1 MKTILVISVRNHTL
15 MSQDLWNYYL
25 SLIPEDQHLKITKF
39 YHWKDRQASLI
50 GKLLLKKVTENYFD
64 EGVFSKLKY
73 TKYQKPYLDE
83 EFSFNI
89 SHSGEYVVFAYTLSK
104 EPLGID
110 IEKIDPKIKIEDF
123 HSVLTAVEKN
133 KIHKSQTPI
142 CTFYDLWTIKEAVS
156 KADGRGL
163 HIPLTEIKI
172 NEDHIIT
179 NTDKWFYKNILI
191 TENYKCHIS
200 TSIKDFKVNL
210 TQMTIDDLYEK
221 LIITT
226 NQN

>member
-1 MKTILVISVRNHTL
+1 MKTITVISVRNHTL
-15 MSQDLWNYYL
+15 MPQKLWDCCLN
-25 SLIPEDQHLKITKF
+25 LIPKHQHSKITKF

-50 GKLLLKKVTENYFD
+50 GKLLLKKIAENFFGKD
-64 EGVFSKLKY
+64 AFLKIKY

-110 IEKIDPKIKIEDF
+110 IEKIDSKIKIKDF

-133 KIHKSQTPI
+133 KIYKSQTPI

-172 NEDHIIT
+172 NTDHIIT

-200 TSIKDFKVNL
+200 TSIKKNVVNL
-210 TQMTIDDLYEK
+210 THMTIDNLYEK
-221 LIITT
+221 LVKTT

>member
-25 SLIPEDQHLKITKF
+25 SLIPEDQHSKITKF

-64 EGVFSKLKY
+64 EAIFSKVKY

-89 SHSGEYVVFAYTLSK
+89 SHSGEYVVFAYSLSK

-133 KIHKSQTPI
+133 KIHKSQIPI

-163 HIPLTEIKI
+163 NIPLTEIKI

-200 TSIKDFKVNL
+200 TSIEKFDVNL
-210 TQMTIDDLYEK
+210 TQMNIDNLYGELVK
-221 LIITT
+221 TT